1 MTEYVQEKVIDALKK
16 AKGMRGTAKRM
27 LAGLC
32 ATDEKFL
39 REVVSHHLGAILD
52 HAIQHYAR
60 TTLAQMGTKP
70 AANAAPK
77 QGETMGKEMLVR
89 FAGQNTPK
97 FGIDDPSQGT
107 GKRPAA
113 SKRHIDAISQI
124 AKRVDTT
131 K

>member
-1 MTEYVQEKVIDALKK
+1 MTEYVQEKVIEALKK

-32 ATDEKFL
+32 ATDERFL
-39 REVVSHHLGAILD
+39 REVVSNHLGAILD

-60 TTLAQMGTKP
+60 TTLAQMSQKP
-70 AANAAPK
+70 VAAAPPK
-77 QGETMGKEMLVR
+77 AESMGKEMLKR
-89 FAGQNTPK
+89 FAGQNTPQ
-97 FGIDDPSQGT
+97 FGLDDPSQGT

-113 SKRHIDAISQI
+113 SKRHKDAINLI
-124 AKRVDTT
+124 AKRVETT